1 MPPDAPVSLDDSS
14 LASLVDRLS
23 HARVVLLGEASHGTH
38 EYYAWRA
45 RITLELLAH
54 HDFSFVA
61 VEGDWPDC
69 MAIDRFVKLDR
80 DVPDEADEALR
91 VFLRWPTWMW
101 ANEEVS
107 ELLGAIR
114 ALNETRRPED
124 RAGFYGLDVYS
135 LWESLERVLAFA
147 DHLGPEAAQAARD
160 AFACFEPYG
169 REPQA
174 YARATMM
181 VPADCK
187 AEAERMLVETLRARS
202 GLQGID
208 ARLDAEQNARVVAGA
223 ERYYRAMVRGDA
235 QSWNVRD
242 VHMADTLDRLLE
254 HHGERAAKAIVWAHN
269 THVGD
274 ARATDMASE
283 GMVNL
288 GQLARE
294 RHAGDVAAVGFGS
307 HRGTVVAAREWDAPM
322 QEMRVPSAIPG
333 SLEDA
338 LHEEGEGQDLL
349 LASTAGRLGKI
360 GHRAIG
366 VVYHPERERGNYVPT
381 MLSRRYDA
389 FVFLDETHAL
399 RPIHHALERPEVPE
413 TFPWGY

>member
-1 MPPDAPVSLDDSS
+1 MTAIAPVPPGTPRHPNLGETSSPKPVYSRGMALPSANASVVTTIVLGAFSALALIWFGTFAMLASHPAAVLQLSARSRFPRPAKLEDVPPDAPVSLDDSS
-14 LASLVDRLS
+14 LATLVDRLS

-114 ALNETRRPED
+114 ALNGPRRPED

-187 AEAERMLVETLRARS
+187 AEAERMLVETLRAR
-202 GLQGID
+202 GDLRGID

-254 HHGERAAKAIVWAHN
+254 HHGARAAKAIVWAHN

-283 GMVNL
+283 GMLNL

-294 RHAGDVAAVGFGS
+294 
-307 HRGTVVAAREWDAPM
+307 
-322 QEMRVPSAIPG
+322 
-333 SLEDA
+333 
-338 LHEEGEGQDLL
+338 
-349 LASTAGRLGKI
+349 
-360 GHRAIG
+360 
-366 VVYHPERERGNYVPT
+366 
-381 MLSRRYDA
+381 
-389 FVFLDETHAL
+389 
-399 RPIHHALERPEVPE
+399 
-413 TFPWGY
+413 